1 MRSDNGKKGR
11 QQAPHRSLFNA
22 LGFTKEEMD
31 RPLVGIVS
39 SYNEIVPG
47 HMNLDKIVNAVKLG
61 VAEAGGVPVVFP
73 AIAVCDGIAMG
84 HTGMKYSLVTR
95 DLIADSTECMALAH
109 QFDALVMV
117 PNCDKN
123 VPGLLM
129 AAARI
134 NVPTV
139 FVSGGPMLAGHVKG
153 KKTSLSSMF
162 EAVGSYAAGTM
173 TEEDV
178 CEFEE
183 KACPTC
189 GSCSGMYTA
198 NSMNCLTEAL
208 GMGLKGNGTIPAVY
222 SDRLRLAK
230 HAGMAVMELLEKNIR
245 PRDIMTKDAIVNAL
259 TVDMALGCSTNS
271 MLHLPAI
278 AHEIGFDFDIG
289 FANEISEK
297 TPNLCHLAPAGPTY
311 MEDLN
316 EAGGVYA
323 VMNQLAELNL
333 LNLDCITVTGHT
345 VGENIKGC
353 ANKNPEVIRPL
364 ENPYSKT
371 GGLAVLKGNLAPE
384 GSVVKRSA
392 VAPEMMVHEGPA
404 RVFDCEEDAIAA
416 IKGGNIVAGDVVV
429 IRYEGPKGGPG
440 MREMLNPTSAI
451 AGMGLGSTVA
461 LITDGRFSGASR
473 GASIGHVSPEA
484 AVGGAIALVEEGD
497 TIKINIPELTLEL
510 DVPEETLAKRKE
522 EWKPRTPKVTEG
534 YLARYAQMV
543 TSGATGAVMKKE
555 RLPLC

>member
-1 MRSDNGKKGR
+1 MKSDAVKKGI

-22 LGFTKEEMD
+22 LGLTEEEMK
-31 RPLVGIVS
+31 RPLIGIVN

-61 VAEAGGVPVVFP
+61 VAMAGGTPVVFP

-84 HTGMKYSLVTR
+84 HIGMKYSLVTR
-95 DLIADSTECMALAH
+95 DLIADSTEAMAIAH

-129 AAARI
+129 AAARV

-153 KKTSLSSMF
+153 QKTSLSSMF
-162 EAVGSYAAGTM
+162 EAVGSYAAGKM
-173 TEEDV
+173 SEEDV
-178 CEFEE
+178 LDYEQH
-183 KACPTC
+183 ACPTC

-198 NSMNCLTEAL
+198 NSMNCLTEAI
-208 GMGLKGNGTIPAVY
+208 GMGLQGNGTIPAVY
-222 SDRLRLAK
+222 SERIKLAK
-230 HAGMAVMELLEKNIR
+230 HAGMKVMELLEKNIR
-245 PRDIMTKDAIVNAL
+245 PRDILTEKAFMNAL
-259 TVDMALGCSTNS
+259 TVDMALGCSTNT

-278 AHEIGFDFDIG
+278 AHEAGVEINLDI
-289 FANEISEK
+289 ANELSAK
-297 TPNLCHLAPAGPTY
+297 TPNLCHLAPAGHTY
-311 MEDLN
+311 MEELN
-316 EAGGVYA
+316 EAGGIYA
-323 VMNQLAELNL
+323 VMNELNKKGL
-333 LNLDCITVTGHT
+333 LYTDLITATGKT

-353 ANKNPEVIRPL
+353 ENKNPEVIRPID
-364 ENPYSKT
+364 NPYSQT
-371 GGLAVLKGNLAPE
+371 GGIAVLKGNLAVN

-392 VAPEMMVHEGPA
+392 VVPEMMVHEGPA

-416 IKGGNIVAGDVVV
+416 IKGGKIVPGDVVV

-451 AGMGLGSTVA
+451 AGMGLGSSVA

-484 AVGGAIALVEEGD
+484 ALGGNIALVEEGD
-497 TIKINIPELTLEL
+497 IIKINIPENTLNV
-510 DVPEETLAKRKE
+510 DVSDEVLAERRAK
-522 EWKPRTPKVTEG
+522 WQPREPKVTTG
-534 YLARYAQMV
+534 YLARYAALV
-543 TSGATGAVMKKE
+543 TDSSKGAILQAPTV
-555 RLPLC
+555 

>member
-1 MRSDNGKKGR
+1 MMRSDNVKKGM

-245 PRDIMTKDAIVNAL
+245 PRDIMTKDAILNAL

-323 VMNQLAELNL
+323 VMNQLAELDL
-333 LNLDCITVTGHT
+333 LNLDCITVTGKT

-392 VAPEMMVHEGPA
+392 VAPEMMEHTGPA

-416 IKGGNIVAGDVVV
+416 IKGGKIVAGDVVV

-484 AVGGAIALVEEGD
+484 AVGGPIALVEEGD
-497 TIKINIPELTLEL
+497 TIKINIPGLTLEL
-510 DVPEETLAKRKE
+510 DVPEETLAARKAA
-522 EWKPRTPKVTEG
+522 WQPREPKVTEG

-543 TSGATGAVMKKE
+543 TSGATGAVMKRE
-555 RLPLC
+555 L

>member
-1 MRSDNGKKGR
+1 MRSDAVKTGT

-22 LGFTKEEMD
+22 LGMTKEEMD

-47 HMNLDKIVNAVKLG
+47 HMNLDKITQAVKLG
-61 VAEAGGVPVVFP
+61 VAMAGGTPVMFP

-84 HTGMKYSLVTR
+84 HVGMKYSLVTR
-95 DLIADSTECMALAH
+95 DLIADSTEAMAMAH
-109 QFDALVMV
+109 QFDALVMI

-129 AAARI
+129 AAARL

-139 FVSGGPMLAGHVKG
+139 FVSGGPMLAGHLNG
-153 KKTSLSSMF
+153 HKTSLSSMF
-162 EAVGSYAAGTM
+162 EAVGAYAAGKLDEDGL
-173 TEEDV
+173 TE
-178 CEFEE
+178 CEM
-183 KACPTC
+183 KTCPTC

-198 NSMNCLTEAL
+198 NSMNCLTEVL

-222 SDRLRLAK
+222 SERIRLAK
-230 HAGMAVMELLEKNIR
+230 HAGMQVMEMYRKNIR
-245 PRDIMTKDAIVNAL
+245 PRDIMTKEAILNAL

-278 AHEIGFDFDIG
+278 AHEIGMDFDIS
-289 FANEISEK
+289 FANEISAK

-323 VMNQLAELNL
+323 VMNELNKKGL
-333 LNLDCITVTGHT
+333 LHTECMTVTGKT
-345 VGENIKGC
+345 VGENIKDC
-353 ANKNPEVIRPL
+353 ANLNPEVIRPID
-364 ENPYSKT
+364 NPYSQT
-371 GGLAVLKGNLAPE
+371 GGLAVLKGNLAPD
-384 GSVVKRSA
+384 GGVVKRSA
-392 VAPEMMVHEGPA
+392 VVEEMMVHEGPA

-416 IKGGNIVAGDVVV
+416 IKGGKIVEGDVVV

-451 AGMGLGSTVA
+451 AGMGLGSSVA

-484 AVGGAIALVEEGD
+484 AVGGPIALVEEGD
-497 TIKINIPELTLEL
+497 IISINIPELKLEIKVS
-510 DVPEETLAKRKE
+510 DEEMQARKAKWQPRK
-522 EWKPRTPKVTEG
+522 PKVTTG
-534 YLARYAQMV
+534 YLARYAAMV
-543 TSGATGAVMKKE
+543 TSGNRGAILEVPKAK
-555 RLPLC
+555 

>member
-1 MRSDNGKKGR
+1 MMKSDQVKTGM
-11 QQAPHRSLFNA
+11 QQAPHRSLFHA
-22 LGFTKEEMD
+22 LGFTEEEMKK
-31 RPLVGIVS
+31 PMVGIVS

-61 VAEAGGVPVVFP
+61 VAQAGGVPVVFP

-84 HTGMKYSLVTR
+84 HIGMKYSLVTR

-139 FVSGGPMLAGHVKG
+139 FVSGGPMLAGRVKG
-153 KKTSLSSMF
+153 HKTSLSSMF

-178 CEFEE
+178 QEYEQ

-208 GMGLKGNGTIPAVY
+208 GMGLRGNGTIPAVY
-222 SDRLRLAK
+222 SERIKMAK
-230 HAGMAVMELLEKNIR
+230 HAGMAVMEMLKKDIR
-245 PRDIMTKDAIVNAL
+245 PRDIMTKEAVINAL

-278 AHEIGFDFDIG
+278 AHEIGFDFDIS
-289 FANEISEK
+289 FANPISEK
-297 TPNLCHLAPAGPTY
+297 TPNFCHLAPAGPTY

-323 VMNQLAELNL
+323 VMKQLADLGL
-333 LNLDCITVTGHT
+333 IHMDCMTVTGQT
-345 VGENIKGC
+345 IGENIKD
-353 ANKNPEVIRPL
+353 AVNKNPEVIRPID
-364 ENPYSKT
+364 NPYSKT
-371 GGLAVLKGNLAPE
+371 GGLAVLKGNLAPD

-392 VAPEMMVHEGPA
+392 VAEEMMVHEGPA

-416 IKGGNIVAGDVVV
+416 IKGGKIQAGDVVV

-451 AGMGLGSTVA
+451 AGMGLGSSVA

-484 AVGGAIALVEEGD
+484 AVGGPIALVKEGD
-497 TIKINIPELTLEL
+497 IIKINIPQMKLEL
-510 DVPEETLAKRKE
+510 DVTEEELAARKAD
-522 EWKPRTPKVTEG
+522 WKPREPKVTSG
-534 YLARYAQMV
+534 YLARYASMV
-543 TSGATGAVMKKE
+543 TSGNRGAVLQMPEK
-555 RLPLC
+555 

>member
-1 MRSDNGKKGR
+1 MKSDAVKKGM

-22 LGFTKEEMD
+22 LGLTKEEMD
-31 RPLVGIVS
+31 KPLVGIVS

-47 HMNLDKIVNAVKLG
+47 HMNLDKIVEAVKMG
-61 VAEAGGVPVVFP
+61 VALAGGVPRVFP

-84 HTGMKYSLVTR
+84 HEGMKYSLVTR
-95 DLIADSTECMALAH
+95 DLIADSTEAMAIAH

-153 KKTSLSSMF
+153 QKRSLSSMF
-162 EAVGSYAAGTM
+162 EAVGAYSAGTM

-178 CEFEE
+178 CEFEN
-183 KACPTC
+183 KVCPTC

-198 NSMNCLTEAL
+198 NSMNCLTEVL
-208 GMGLKGNGTIPAVY
+208 GMGLPGNGTIPAVY
-222 SDRLRLAK
+222 SERIKLAK
-230 HAGMAVMELLEKNIR
+230 HAGMKVMELLEKNIR
-245 PRDIMTKDAIVNAL
+245 PRDIMTKEAIMNAL

-278 AHEIGFDFDIG
+278 AHEIGFDFEIG
-289 FANEISEK
+289 FANGVSDK

-323 VMNQLAELNL
+323 VMKELTKLDL
-333 LNLDCITVTGHT
+333 LNLDCMTCTGKT
-345 VGENIKGC
+345 VGENI
-353 ANKNPEVIRPL
+353 ANSVNRNSEVIRPV
-364 ENPYSKT
+364 ENPYTKT
-371 GGLAVLKGNLAPE
+371 GGLAVLKGNLAPD
-384 GSVVKRSA
+384 GSVVKQSA
-392 VAPEMMVHEGPA
+392 VVPEMLVHEGPA

-416 IKGGNIVAGDVVV
+416 IKGGKIVAGDVVV

-451 AGMGLGSTVA
+451 AGMGLGSSVA

-484 AVGGAIALVEEGD
+484 AVGGPIALVEEGD
-497 TIKINIPELTLEL
+497 IIKINIPERTMTL
-510 DVPEETLAKRKE
+510 DVSDEVLAERKAK
-522 EWKPRTPKVTEG
+522 WQPREPKVKTG

-543 TSGATGAVMKKE
+543 TSGARGAILEIK
-555 RLPLC
+555 

>member
-1 MRSDNGKKGR
+1 MSKKSDNVTQGI

-22 LGFTKEEMD
+22 LGMTKEELD

-47 HMNLDKIVNAVKLG
+47 HMNIDKIANAVKMG
-61 VAEAGGVPVVFP
+61 VAMAGGTPIMFP

-84 HTGMKYSLVTR
+84 HLGMKYSLVTR

-109 QFDALVMV
+109 QFDALVMI

-129 AAARI
+129 AAARLNI
-134 NVPTV
+134 PTI
-139 FVSGGPMLAGHVKG
+139 FVSGGPMLAGKVKG
-153 KKTSLSSMF
+153 CKTSLSSMF

-173 TEEDV
+173 TLEDV
-178 CEFEE
+178 EEFEA

-208 GMGLKGNGTIPAVY
+208 GMALQGNGTIPAVY
-222 SDRLRLAK
+222 SERLKLAK
-230 HAGMAVMELLEKNIR
+230 HAGMKVMELLEKNIR
-245 PRDIMTKDAIVNAL
+245 PRDIMTEAAFRNAL

-278 AHEIGFDFDIG
+278 AHEAGVDLNLDI
-289 FANEISEK
+289 ANEISAK
-297 TPNLCHLAPAGPTY
+297 TPNLCHLAPAGHTY
-311 MEDLN
+311 IEELN

-323 VMNQLAELNL
+323 VMNELNKKNL
-333 LNLDCITVTGHT
+333 LNTDLITVTGKT
-345 VGENIKGC
+345 VGENIKNVI
-353 ANKNPEVIRPL
+353 NKDHEVIRPID
-364 ENPYSKT
+364 NPYSEV
-371 GGLAVLKGNLAPE
+371 GGIAVLRGNLAPD
-384 GSVVKRSA
+384 SCVVKRSA
-392 VAPEMMVHEGPA
+392 VVPEMLKHEGPA

-416 IKGGNIVAGDVVV
+416 IKGGRIVAGDVVV

-451 AGMGLGSTVA
+451 AGMGLGSSVA

-484 AVGGAIALVEEGD
+484 AVGGPIALVKEGD
-497 TIKINIPELTLEL
+497 IIKIDINANTITL
-510 DVPEETLAKRKE
+510 DISDEEMAKRKA
-522 EWKPRTPKVTEG
+522 EWQPREPKVTTG
-534 YLARYAQMV
+534 YLARYASLV
-543 TSGATGAVMKKE
+543 TSANTGAILKTM
-555 RLPLC
+555 